1 LRLNS
6 AESAPLLF
14 TAPLAFNLLSNWR
27 AGGGTGARTYLKVY
41 VSDFFNVYREED

>member
-14 TAPLAFNLLSNWR
+14 TAPLAFNLLCNWR
-27 AGGGTGARTYLKVY
+27 AGRRTGARTYLKV
-41 VSDFFNVYREED
+41 SPIFFNVYREED